1 MDKKNLPVIIA
12 GPTASGKTDV
22 ALALAALCGGEI
34 ISVDSRQVYKLINVG
49 TAAPKGVWKDGFY
62 KVGGVNYRLV
72 DFLDLNETFDVSR
85 FSAAAGKIVSANPG
99 GKFIFAGGT
108 GMYMQGY
115 FCGMDDLPPA
125 DKELRAELAL
135 LAEQKGRAHL
145 HSLLASV
152 DAASAAA
159 IPPGNIHRVIRA
171 LELYKLTGKP
181 ASALRTGKF
190 RAELPGEK
198 VFSVYLDW
206 EKSELEKRILKR
218 TELIFEPMVKE
229 AELALKLGYAEDC
242 PGLKSLGYREAISYL
257 KGDLSKEKAMERIT
271 VLTRQYAK
279 RQRTWF
285 RRYEN
290 MKIIN
295 PASYRNETE
304 IAEEILLW
312 KER

>member
-1 MDKKNLPVIIA
+1 MDKNNLPLIIA

-22 ALALAALCGGEI
+22 ALALAGLIGGEI
-34 ISVDSRQVYKLINVG
+34 ISADSRQIYKLINAG
-49 TAAPKGVWKDGFY
+49 TAAPQGVWQGGFY
-62 KVGGVNYRLV
+62 KVGGVNYHLV

-85 FSAAAGKIVSANPG
+85 FCAAAEKIVSSNPG

-125 DKELRAELAL
+125 DKAVRAELSL
-135 LAEQKGRAHL
+135 LAEQKGREYL
-145 HSLLASV
+145 HSLLACV
-152 DAASAAA
+152 DAPSAAA
-159 IPPGNIHRVIRA
+159 IPAGNIHRVIRA

-190 RAELPGEK
+190 RAELPREK

-206 EKSELEKRILKR
+206 DKAELEKRIIRR
-218 TELIFEPMVKE
+218 TELIFGPMVKE
-229 AELALKLGYAEDC
+229 AERALKLGYAEDC

-257 KGDLSKEKAMERIT
+257 KGDLNKEKALERIT

-285 RRYEN
+285 RRYKN

-295 PASYRNETE
+295 PALYKNEIE
-304 IAEEILLW
+304 IAKEILLW